1 MKHPGSSLLRRV
13 LPVLVGLLLGAHA
26 LAQTDPL
33 PSWNDGS
40 AKKAIVDFVQATT
53 MQGSAQFGAAAAAW
67 RHLRP
72 GRHAV
77 GRAPDVLV
85 PDVCAGPGA
94 GAGQDQAATG
104 QGRTLNDAGK
114 PEGIHLS
121 GWTVVSMK
129 DDWKRVFAF
138 E

>member
-1 MKHPGSSLLRRV
+1 
-13 LPVLVGLLLGAHA
+13 
-26 LAQTDPL
+26 
-33 PSWNDGS
+33 
-40 AKKAIVDFVQATT
+40 
-53 MQGSAQFGAAAAAW
+53 MQGSAQFVPPPQRVATFD
-67 RHLRP
+67 LD
-72 GRHAV
+72 

-104 QGRTLNDAGK
+104 QGRTLNDNDAGK